1 MKKLLS
7 FTMILTLVLTTV
19 VVSSFFRHEN
29 VAYGLGAADFT
40 DVQKDYWGY
49 SFIDFA
55 AGKGIINGYPDQ
67 KGSYYFA
74 PEAKVS
80 KEEAMSM
87 VYHALSAAGKLESQ
101 EDFSSAYEGLFQEH
115 QIAPWA
121 RKYVSYA
128 LKYKIIGGEDLTGFT
143 DENGHGLSAKREEV
157 AIWAGKSL
165 DKGLA
170 PAYSLDYVDKDN
182 ISLAAMPY
190 VDLLYRQGIM
200 QGDDTKMFYPDS
212 SIKRVE
218 FAVICNKVFDL
229 YASDTY
235 KIDKEVQSYRG
246 TILSVDRI
254 NHKLMMT
261 QSGGAAKVIQINPKT
276 NILID
281 GKVGYNGMKDVPSD
295 VVALVAFGA
304 FYNEKEGGR
313 GSEALQL
320 HIVTKTQARVGL
332 LSDIEKINQDISIL
346 TIKNSAEE
354 DIYYVLDQ
362 HSTVLRTPQKGKEVT
377 FITDG
382 IKILEI
388 Q

>member
-7 FTMILTLVLTTV
+7 LVLILALVLTTV
-19 VVSSFFRHEN
+19 IVADYVRNEN

-40 DVQKDYWGY
+40 DVKKDYWGY

-55 AGKGIINGYPDQ
+55 AGKGIINGYPDP
-67 KGSYYFA
+67 KGTYYFA

-87 VYHALSAAGKLESQ
+87 LYHALSAAGELESKD
-101 EDFSSAYEGLFQEH
+101 DFSPEYESLFLEH
-115 QIAPWA
+115 QIATWA
-121 RKYVSYA
+121 QKYVAYA
-128 LKYKIIGGEDLTGFT
+128 LKYKLVSKEELTGFT
-143 DENGHGLSAKREEV
+143 DDKGYGLPATREEV
-157 AIWAGKSL
+157 AVWTGKAL
-165 DKGLA
+165 DKGVA

-182 ISLAAMPY
+182 ISAAAMPY

-200 QGDDTKMFYPDS
+200 QGDNTKMFHAES

-229 YASDTY
+229 YASDNY

-246 TILSVDRI
+246 TILSVDII
-254 NHKLMMT
+254 NHKVTMS

-281 GKVGYNGMKDVPSD
+281 GKVGYNGMKDIPSN
-295 VVALVAFGA
+295 VVAVIAFGT
-304 FYNEKEGGR
+304 FHNEKEGGR
-313 GSEALQL
+313 GTEALQL

-332 LSDIEKINQDISIL
+332 LSDTEKINQDISIL
-346 TIKNSAEE
+346 TIKNAAEE
-354 DIYYVLDQ
+354 EIYYVLDQ
-362 HSTVLRTPQKGKEVT
+362 HSTVLSTLQKGKEVT

-382 IKILEI
+382 VKILEI

>member
-7 FTMILTLVLTTV
+7 LVMILALVLTTV
-19 VVSSFFRHEN
+19 IVADYVRNKN

-40 DVQKDYWGY
+40 DVKKDYWGY

-55 AGKGIINGYPDQ
+55 AGKGIINGYPDP
-67 KGSYYFA
+67 KGTYYFS

-87 VYHALSAAGKLESQ
+87 LYHALSAAGELESK
-101 EDFSSAYEGLFQEH
+101 EDFSQEYESLFLEH
-115 QIAPWA
+115 QIAHWA
-121 RKYVSYA
+121 QKYVAYA
-128 LKYKIIGGEDLTGFT
+128 LKYKLVSKEELTGFT
-143 DENGHGLSAKREEV
+143 GDNGYGLSATREEV
-157 AIWAGKSL
+157 AIWTGKAL
-165 DKGLA
+165 DKGVA

-182 ISLAAMPY
+182 ISTAAMPY

-200 QGDDTKMFYPDS
+200 QGDNTKMFHAES

-246 TILSVDRI
+246 TILSVDPI
-254 NHKLMMT
+254 NHKVMMS
-261 QSGGAAKVIQINPKT
+261 QSGGAAKVIQISPKT

-281 GKVGYNGMKDVPSD
+281 GKVGYNGMKDIPSN
-295 VVALVAFGA
+295 VVAVVAFGA
-304 FYNEKEGGR
+304 FHNEKEGGR
-313 GSEALQL
+313 GPEALQL

-332 LSDIEKINQDISIL
+332 LSDMEKINQDISIL
-346 TIKNSAEE
+346 IIKNAAEE
-354 DIYYVLDQ
+354 EIYYVLDQ
-362 HSTVLRTPQKGKEVT
+362 RSTVLSTLQKGKEVT

-382 IKILEI
+382 VKILEI